1 MVQTFQGFVNLCR
14 FLNFRNF
21 VIIFF
26 IDVVQKVLLKSIE
39 LKSVEYSTYVI
50 IATGQQQSKVT
61 VVILLYILF
70 CQWSSISFATGL

>member
-1 MVQTFQGFVNLCR
+1 MVQTFQGFVNLCM

-26 IDVVQKVLLKSIE
+26 IDVVPKVLLKS
-39 LKSVEYSTYVI
+39 VECTYVI

-61 VVILLYILF
+61 VVILLYQLF
-70 CQWSSISFATGL
+70 CQ